1 MKLTSTN
8 RLRLVAIT
16 LTTFLTLG
24 IGSFASVSTFK
35 GDQGRIDSQVNETIQ
50 AAKENV
56 GQELSA
62 ALFYIDQYSLDLS
75 LLLLSRD
82 GQLTLISESTKEGL
96 ERLSLSEANRAVREI
111 YDARGKSH
119 LRLRT
124 LEISGGDYL
133 VVVGSAEDAY
143 KRLQS
148 NIATSIS
155 ITVVANLGAF
165 IILSFYIR
173 KIKRRDDVD
182 ALARMREFLGD
193 ASHELRT
200 PLTVIKG
207 YVEMLSKGMMSEESD
222 KERAFLR
229 VNNEIARMEILIHD
243 LLLLGELGESG
254 ERSKERVDFSELLRA
269 YADDFVTL
277 NPGRKVIIQIQDDI
291 SINADRDYLARY
303 IQNALVNITRH
314 TPPHSPVRI
323 SLTRKNKSTRLA
335 IEDGGPGLPQSAYRE
350 NIRSLNRFDASR
362 SRDHGGSGLGM
373 SIMAGVVA
381 KLGGTFSLQPS
392 DLGGLAVIAELP

>member
-82 GQLTLISESTKEGL
+82 GQLTLISESTNEGL
-96 ERLSLSEANRAVREI
+96 EKLSLSEANRAVREI

-148 NIATSIS
+148 NIATAIS

-173 KIKRRDDVD
+173 RIKRRDDVD

-200 PLTVIKG
+200 H
-207 YVEMLSKGMMSEESD
+207 
-222 KERAFLR
+222 LR
-229 VNNEIARMEILIHD
+229 
-243 LLLLGELGESG
+243 
-254 ERSKERVDFSELLRA
+254 
-269 YADDFVTL
+269 
-277 NPGRKVIIQIQDDI
+277 
-291 SINADRDYLARY
+291 
-303 IQNALVNITRH
+303 
-314 TPPHSPVRI
+314 
-323 SLTRKNKSTRLA
+323 
-335 IEDGGPGLPQSAYRE
+335 
-350 NIRSLNRFDASR
+350 
-362 SRDHGGSGLGM
+362 
-373 SIMAGVVA
+373 
-381 KLGGTFSLQPS
+381 
-392 DLGGLAVIAELP
+392 